1 MARVNGTD
9 IGRNLSIGGSAF
21 MKITRSDFGTTPDG
35 SGISLFH
42 LENASGAYVEIIDY
56 GCRLTKI
63 VVPDHNGSLIDVCL
77 GYTTAEHYTKDNGSL
92 GAVCGHV
99 ANRIKDGRFSL
110 NGTDYQLA
118 CNNGSNHLHGG
129 NVGYGSKLWESKIQ
143 NDKIV
148 LTMHSSDGE
157 EGYPGNL
164 TLTVTYGWSE
174 DNELSILYEASTDAD
189 TLINVT
195 NHGYFNLNGEGRG
208 DILSHELFIDA
219 DEITEL
225 DDTQA
230 PTGRFIP
237 VDGTPFDF
245 RTMHTIGK
253 FYYADYEQ
261 LRKFGTYDHNFV
273 INGTG
278 LREAAVLQ
286 SKESG
291 IRMTCFTDQ
300 PGLQLYI
307 ANQDMSLPGKSG
319 VPYGKLGSVCLETQ
333 HYPDAVNHDNF
344 PSVVLHPDETFR
356 SKTLYHFSTF

>member
-1 MARVNGTD
+1 
-9 IGRNLSIGGSAF
+9 
-21 MKITRSDFGTTPDG
+21 MKIIKSEFGTASDG
-35 SGISLFH
+35 SVINQYH
-42 LENASGAYVEIIDY
+42 LENASGAYVEILDF

-63 VVPDHNGSLIDVCL
+63 VVPDRNGNFTDVCL
-77 GYTTAEHYTKDNGSL
+77 GFTTADYYMQDSASL
-92 GAVCGHV
+92 GAVVGRV
-99 ANRIKDGRFSL
+99 ANRIKDGHFTL
-110 NGTDYQLA
+110 DGKEYQLA
-118 CNNGSNHLHGG
+118 INNGTNHLHGG
-129 NVGYGSKLWESKIQ
+129 IVGYASKIWDSQ
-143 NDKIV
+143 VKDDKLV
-148 LTMHSSDGE
+148 LTMNSADGE

-174 DNELSILYEASTDAD
+174 DNELSILYEATTDAD

-195 NHGYFNLNGEGRG
+195 NHGYFNLNGEGNS

-225 DDTQA
+225 DDSQA
-230 PTGRFIP
+230 PTGKFIP

-253 FYYADYEQ
+253 LYDSEYEQ
-261 LRKFGTYDHNFV
+261 FRKFGTYDHNFV

-300 PGLQLYI
+300 PGLQLYV
-307 ANQDMSLPGKSG
+307 ASGDMNLPGKSG
-319 VPYGKLGSVCLETQ
+319 IPYPARSSVCLETQ
-333 HYPDAVNHDNF
+333 HYPDSINHENF
-344 PSVVLHPDETFR
+344 PSIVLHPDEAFR